1 VGIKTDENSFVKFVL
16 TEACYT
22 RFFFLV
28 RFLLVQEI
36 DNTRTDVRIH
46 QGANNIK
53 MLKSSALSC
62 AQCCTD
68 LQQSSLKYFTFYDMP
83 FGSPKHV
90 SHDITRAGFASLP
103 QMQQVCL

>member
-16 TEACYT
+16 TEACYMS
-22 RFFFLV
+22 FFFKV

-36 DNTRTDVRIH
+36 DNTRKDVRIH

-53 MLKSSALSC
+53 MLKSSAPGC
-62 AQCCTD
+62 GRCCTD

-83 FGSPKHV
+83 FGSPTH
-90 SHDITRAGFASLP
+90 
-103 QMQQVCL
+103 

>member
-16 TEACYT
+16 TEACYMS
-22 RFFFLV
+22 FVFLV
-28 RFLLVQEI
+28 RFLLVQAI
-36 DNTRTDVRIH
+36 DNTRKGVRIH

-62 AQCCTD
+62 VPCCTD
-68 LQQSSLKYFTFYDMP
+68 LEQSSLNYLAHQ
-83 FGSPKHV
+83 HV
-90 SHDITRAGFASLP
+90 CHDITRAGFAFLP